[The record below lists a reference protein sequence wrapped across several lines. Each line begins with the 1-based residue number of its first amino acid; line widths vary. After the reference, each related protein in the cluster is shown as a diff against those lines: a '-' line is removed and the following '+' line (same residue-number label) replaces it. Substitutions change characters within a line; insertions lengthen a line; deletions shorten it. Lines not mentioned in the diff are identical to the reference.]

1 MSSYVV
7 TVEQRWSQRVRI
19 EGVASRR
26 EALVAARKGDYTINE
41 DPKYERDIDPLG
53 WKVEETD
60 DNP

>member
-19 EGVASRR
+19 EGAASRS
-26 EALVAARKGDYTINE
+26 EALVAARKGQFVINE
-41 DPKYERDIDPLG
+41 DPKYERDINPLG
-53 WKVEETD
+53 WKVEEVD